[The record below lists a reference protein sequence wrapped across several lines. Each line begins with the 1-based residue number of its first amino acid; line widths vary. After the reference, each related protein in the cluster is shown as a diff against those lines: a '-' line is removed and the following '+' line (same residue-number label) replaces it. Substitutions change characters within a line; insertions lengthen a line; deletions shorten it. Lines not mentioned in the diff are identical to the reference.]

1 MRDPTGCR
9 SENDETMRAGWLAGK
24 RNPVSGDPLDI
35 ATLDLPPGSVVS
47 RHDKDLSSE
56 LHSCQV
62 SAISLPTGLL
72 PAARSSRGGPAH
84 EWREPALPAPR
95 LPQA

>member
-47 RHDKDLSSE
+47 RHDTLRSRV
-56 LHSCQV
+56 V
-62 SAISLPTGLL
+62 SFI
-72 PAARSSRGGPAH
+72 
-84 EWREPALPAPR
+84 RECPC
-95 LPQA
+95 